1 MATYVNLSKEDK
13 NALYTVDELFS
24 YFNRFHRG
32 ASFSSRNYGEIS
44 PEEMRIAEKV
54 VNFFNYAKNIE
65 VK

>member
-1 MATYVNLSKEDK
+1 MPTVVNLSKENE
-13 NALYTVDELFS
+13 NALYTVKELFD

-32 ASFSSRNYGEIS
+32 AAFSAPRYGEIT

-54 VNFFNYAKNIE
+54 INFFTYANNIE